1 MPITS
6 EKPSPAQEAAAKAYC
21 TMEEKSSVT
30 SKGSTI
36 VSYPGMSSAAA
47 SVFVDLLTDQTTK
60 APLRDAIG
68 GEFTEFSKLL
78 CEIGAGGESP
88 AVQKELL
95 EDIQYTLKSILGTN
109 TKLDP
114 QSKKLYEDNL
124 AGVGRALGSLPLFVQ
139 SSVKRLPGLA
149 AANPT
154 VGGLV
159 PPQSPPTP
167 PLIPPPQVGAP
178 PAQSPTADDAATS
191 SVQARQTDIGVPG
204 AGLTAGVKR
213 RFNSEKEAFEF
224 YVKGGVSPEKARVVA
239 GAWSWAD

>member
-1 MPITS
+1 MTITS

-21 TMEEKSSVT
+21 TMEENSSVT
-30 SKGSTI
+30 RKGSTI

-47 SVFVDLLTDQTTK
+47 SVFVDLLTDPTTK

-154 VGGLV
+154 VGGVV

-167 PLIPPPQVGAP
+167 PLTPPPQVGSTLAENPNMNCDADIPGGADLQP
-178 PAQSPTADDAATS
+178 PDPATHSNLMRLAGESLPSDAFFRF
-191 SVQARQTDIGVPG
+191 QRQFG
-204 AGLTAGVKR
+204 
-213 RFNSEKEAFEF
+213 
-224 YVKGGVSPEKARVVA
+224 
-239 GAWSWAD
+239 